1 VSRKN
6 KKHSGLFLALEG
18 IHGAGKST
26 QTKALGQWLRER
38 GFDVVITREVGGTAL
53 AEHIRSIIQLQG
65 HVTKLANRKAM
76 LFLIMAARASHVTQV
91 IRPALNAGKIVV
103 TDRYEASTYVYQH
116 FCDHLGWKQ
125 VASINNYVTGGLS
138 PDLTILLDLPVEIAL
153 GRKVN
158 TWFGQ
163 APREVFQYRLFDY
176 HQRAREAYL
185 ELAAAHALQK
195 HRWVVVNCAGKS
207 PSEVTDE
214 VVSEVAPFLKRRELT
229 SAGGLHQLQLSL

>member
-1 VSRKN
+1 VSQKN
-6 KKHSGLFLALEG
+6 RKHSGLFIALEG

-26 QTKALGQWLRER
+26 QTQALGQWLRES
-38 GFDVVITREVGGTAL
+38 GFDVVLTREVGGTAL
-53 AEHIRSIIQLQG
+53 AEHIRSIIQIQG

-76 LFLIMAARASHVTQV
+76 LFLVMAARASHVTQV

-103 TDRYEASTYVYQH
+103 SDRYEASTYVYQH

-125 VASINNYVTGGLS
+125 VAGINNYVTGGLS

-158 TWFGQ
+158 AWFGQ
-163 APREVFQYRLFDY
+163 APREIFQYRLFDY

-185 ELAAAHALQK
+185 ELAATHAGQK
-195 HRWVVVNCAGKS
+195 HRWAVVDCRGKTS
-207 PSEVTDE
+207 SEITDEIISEVD
-214 VVSEVAPFLKRRELT
+214 PLLKRRDLPIK
-229 SAGGLHQLQLSL
+229 AGLYQLQLSL